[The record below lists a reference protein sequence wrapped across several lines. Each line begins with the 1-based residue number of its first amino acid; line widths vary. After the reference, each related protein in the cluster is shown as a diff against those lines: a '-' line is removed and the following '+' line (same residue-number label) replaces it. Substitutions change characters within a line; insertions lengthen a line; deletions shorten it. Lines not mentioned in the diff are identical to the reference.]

1 MTILVVDDERTLNLK
16 DAYHVQS
23 CSEAIYYLKD
33 HPIVSEL
40 WLDHDLGPDEDI
52 MRLVDYLQEE
62 AFFGRGYE
70 FDRIVVH
77 SMNPVAFDKI
87 NRALS
92 RYYPVHRVNVTPFLL
107 SVDSTQRS

>member
-16 DAYHVQS
+16 GAEHRQT
-23 CSEAIYYLKD
+23 CAEAKQFLQNNPD
-33 HPIVSEL
+33 VTEL

-52 MRLVDYLQEE
+52 MTLVDYLQEE
-62 AFFGRGYE
+62 AFFDRGYE

-87 NRALS
+87 RRALNK
-92 RYYPVHRVNVTPFLL
+92 YYAVHRVDVTPFLL
-107 SVDSTQRS
+107 NKESMA